1 VSESDPYQSVP
12 KDFMKE
18 DQAGSTKPSGRFI
31 TEENVIRVL
40 LNLSS
45 PAMRAGLRALL
56 SSDKTIKVVGDS
68 LEEANEADVVITSA
82 SAVLMAE
89 NESALQPGSGQAA
102 ILLLADDQPNVEEMK
117 RAYRVWGV
125 LPTEASAEELIA
137 AIHALS
143 QGLIVGTPTLLFET
157 ENELQERGP
166 LTERESE
173 VLGLLSKG
181 LANKQIAVSLGIS
194 EHTVKFH
201 VSSIYQKLNVTNRT
215 EAVREG
221 LRGGWIAL

>member
-1 VSESDPYQSVP
+1 
-12 KDFMKE
+12 
-18 DQAGSTKPSGRFI
+18 
-31 TEENVIRVL
+31 
-40 LNLSS
+40 
-45 PAMRAGLRALL
+45 
-56 SSDKTIKVVGDS
+56 VVNDS
-68 LEEANEADVVITSA
+68 LEEDDLRSAADVVVTSAARASLFRASTQLNNEADSSA
-82 SAVLMAE
+82 S
-89 NESALQPGSGQAA
+89 AA
-102 ILLLADDQPNVEEMK
+102 ILLLGEDQPNVQEMK
-117 RAYRVWGV
+117 RMARVWGI
-125 LPTEASAEELIA
+125 LPSDSSAEELTA

-143 QGLIVGTPTLLFET
+143 QGLIVGPPTLLFET
-157 ENELQERGP
+157 ESEPLERGP

-173 VLGLLSKG
+173 VLALLARG